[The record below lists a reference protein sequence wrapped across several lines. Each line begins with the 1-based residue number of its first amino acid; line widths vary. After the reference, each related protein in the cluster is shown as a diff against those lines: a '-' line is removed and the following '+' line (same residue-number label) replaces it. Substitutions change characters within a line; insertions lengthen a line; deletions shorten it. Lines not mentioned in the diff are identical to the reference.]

1 MEDNRT
7 LTLEELEQE
16 KYNLE
21 KENEFLKMRKMDVA
35 LYQKA
40 FEKYV
45 ACEFGKPSLTYDKL
59 YKHPDYYTK
68 WRNTFFDSQIKL
80 IESGI
85 FVRRPDDTEEKTLEE
100 LNYLVERKRYYS
112 TLDLWTPLSK
122 EEIKEQKETM
132 KYGSDYVYSP
142 NKYEDFSQGI
152 TKFSELIYDEK
163 NPSKIPTYLNVDMP
177 WAIIGHCDSVKS
189 VDGKYQLHLTDPYG
203 DCLFPP
209 FDITAE
215 EAELAL
221 GRICVVNCA
230 YNHYATE
237 PKLLELQIL
246 PFTLTEKLGEYTKDT
261 VIIRRYPKINFKPWA
276 FLG

>member
-1 MEDNRT
+1 MEEKKN

-16 KYNLE
+16 KKSLE
-21 KENEFLKMRKMDVA
+21 QENEYLKMRKMDVA

-40 FEKYV
+40 YEKYAV
-45 ACEFGKPSLTYDKL
+45 KENKSHLTYDRL
-59 YKHPDYYTK
+59 LDHPDYYTK

-85 FVRRPDDTEEKTLEE
+85 FVRSPEETTEKSLAERK
-100 LNYLVERKRYYS
+100 YIVERGRELKKRDYS
-112 TLDLWTPLSK
+112 IPFTPNEKQEYEESKKYTNACVLSP
-122 EEIKEQKETM
+122 E
-132 KYGSDYVYSP
+132 S
-142 NKYEDFSQGI
+142 YERNMDGLC
-152 TKFSELIYDEK
+152 KFSELKYDFN
-163 NPSKIPTYLNVDMP
+163 NPNKKPTYMDVDMP
-177 WAIIGHCDSVKS
+177 WCILGYCDSIKTT
-189 VDGKYQLHLTDPYG
+189 DGKFQLHLVDPRG
-203 DCLFPP
+203 ECLFAP
-209 FDITAE
+209 FDISPE

-246 PFTLTEKLGEYTKDT
+246 PFTLNEKLGEYTTDT
-261 VIIRRYPKINFKPWA
+261 VVIRRYPKINYQPWA